1 MQSQPL
7 QVEPGGQQ
15 SCTLETI
22 VRTEQCDLQTISY
35 MQDSLTEA
43 SVMDGNR
50 ALRAKEALMSLLDG
64 KVWSSLHTENHVWN
78 RRKDT
83 GIN

>member
-1 MQSQPL
+1 VLYLELHICISAQLQQWELGINLMQPQPL

-22 VRTEQCDLQTISY
+22 VRTEECDLQTISC

-50 ALRAKEALMSLLDG
+50 ALRAKEVL
-64 KVWSSLHTENHVWN
+64 
-78 RRKDT
+78 
-83 GIN
+83 